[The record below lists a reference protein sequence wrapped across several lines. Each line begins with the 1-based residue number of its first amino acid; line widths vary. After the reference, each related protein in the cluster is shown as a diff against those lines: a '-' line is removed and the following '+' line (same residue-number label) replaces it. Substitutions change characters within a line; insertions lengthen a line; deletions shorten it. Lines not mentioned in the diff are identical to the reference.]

1 MTVRRFKYSSSSSVG
16 SLPSS
21 KWAGP
26 AMEQAGFGPSD
37 VCYPE
42 QAQQDTMM
50 VWTAGTSEVDMVLGC
65 GRRIRWKRTAG
76 SIDLLP
82 ANARCEVATW
92 TGTPT
97 RVTLVSIAKT
107 LSEVDAPSFGLVD
120 NHVLDLVRRLQYQAH
135 QDAPLGKAYVEA
147 LSLTLNA
154 YVGAR
159 YGGQSAGA
167 VQDRN
172 IGRLSRQQCEELRE
186 YIDTHVGENISL
198 SDLAARSGCSVNYF
212 LRLFKQSFGMPPH
225 RYIIERRVERAKA
238 LLTLDR
244 SHSIADV
251 AAACGFSS
259 QAHMQTLFKR
269 LTGMTPGM
277 FRRG

>member
-1 MTVRRFKYSSSSSVG
+1 MGQSGYG
-16 SLPSS
+16 
-21 KWAGP
+21 A
-26 AMEQAGFGPSD
+26 SD
-37 VCYPE
+37 VLHPE
-42 QAQQDTMM
+42 QAPVDTMM
-50 VWTAGTSEVDMVLGC
+50 IWTAGSCEVDVVLDC

-82 ANARCEVATW
+82 ANARCEFATW

-97 RVTLVSIAKT
+97 RVTWLSIPKT
-107 LSEVDAPSFGLVD
+107 LPEADAPFFGLVD
-120 NHVLDLVRRLQYQAH
+120 SHVLDLVRRMQFQAH
-135 QDAPLGKAYVEA
+135 HHVPLGKAYVEA
-147 LSLTLNA
+147 LTLTLNA

-159 YGGQSAGA
+159 FGGQSAGA
-167 VQDRN
+167 VKNGD
-172 IGRLSRQQCEELRE
+172 IGRLSRLQCEELRD

-212 LRLFKQSFGMPPH
+212 MRLFKQAFGMPPH

-251 AAACGFSS
+251 AAACGFAN

-269 LTGMTPGM
+269 VTGKTPGM